1 MGSLLVSEED
11 RSQGRALRRGET
23 GTNLGFP
30 GRPLAARQGT
40 DAQGEGRSECG
51 AGRGRGGGRGAGR
64 RQTRCKVAV
73 ETNKAVAVE
82 VKEKGLGLECI
93 LKLEPGIFAGRLDV
107 SVGGASVKGDGRGF
121 GTSSKELGGWGC
133 RGLRREGE
141 VLGEGG
147 GLCYDPSGGC
157 RWTVRET
164 NLGLTG
170 VMCAGHICLQPVEMC
185 VYINRDREKQRRK
198 QRDRQR

>member
-1 MGSLLVSEED
+1 MLF
-11 RSQGRALRRGET
+11 RS
-23 GTNLGFP
+23 
-30 GRPLAARQGT
+30 
-40 DAQGEGRSECG
+40 
-51 AGRGRGGGRGAGR
+51 
-64 RQTRCKVAV
+64 KVAV

-82 VKEKGLGLECI
+82 VKEKGLGLECT

-147 GLCYDPSGGC
+147 GLCCDPSGGC

-170 VMCAGHICLQPVEMC
+170 VMSAGHICLQPVEMC
-185 VYINRDREKQRRK
+185 VYINMLAEGCSSLPGTGEAYTLVNVAGKAACLWRTIWKLDG
-198 QRDRQR
+198 

>member
-147 GLCYDPSGGC
+147 GLCCDPSGGC